1 MSPGTVTSRGRNLIG
16 NIKQKFWTDKTRKN
30 ELPICST
37 PEPVQRILTTG
48 SRSTSATSL
57 KIDNQNNT
65 QSDTFECSESEEY
78 FVPLSNAAIGTFGLP
93 QNEKNMTQLL
103 DNSPEIEIATVPDES
118 DAHLVNAT
126 ARHYPVLGKKIFKIY
141 YFQMI
146 RLLF

>member
-16 NIKQKFWTDKTRKN
+16 NIKQKFWTDKSRKN

-78 FVPLSNAAIGTFGLP
+78 FVPLSNAAIGTFP
-93 QNEKNMTQLL
+93 FPKKQKYDANFRQQPRNR
-103 DNSPEIEIATVPDES
+103 NCHSPRRE
-118 DAHLVNAT
+118 
-126 ARHYPVLGKKIFKIY
+126 
-141 YFQMI
+141 
-146 RLLF
+146 